1 MRRFSMPS
9 SATALQGP
17 VDEPRV
23 LARGVV
29 FVLACPRAVSPHLE
43 WALSAVFGEPV
54 RIDWAVQVVAPTSVR
69 AQLTWE
75 GPVGTGA
82 RIASALLPFAQVRY
96 EVTEDPTP
104 GRLGERFS
112 ATPAL
117 GLFRADIG
125 PHGDVLIPEDRL
137 KAAVAHAAY
146 AGTCLEEELGRLIG
160 QPWDE
165 ELEAFRG
172 AFEESTVRVLDQV
185 I

>member
-1 MRRFSMPS
+1 MRYVLPS
-9 SATALQGP
+9 SATALRAS
-17 VDEPRV
+17 VDDASV
-23 LARGVV
+23 VARGVV
-29 FVLACPRAVSPHLE
+29 FVHACPRAVSPHLE
-43 WALSAVFGEPV
+43 WALAAVFGEPV
-54 RIDWAVQVVAPTSVR
+54 RISWAAQAVVPTSVR

-82 RIASALLPFAQVRY
+82 RIASALLPFSQVRY
-96 EVTEDPTP
+96 EVTEDPTA

-112 ATPAL
+112 ATPSL

-125 PHGDVLIPEDRL
+125 PHGDVLVPEDRL

-165 ELEAFRG
+165 ELEAFRCT
-172 AFEESTVRVLDQV
+172 FEESTVRVLEQV